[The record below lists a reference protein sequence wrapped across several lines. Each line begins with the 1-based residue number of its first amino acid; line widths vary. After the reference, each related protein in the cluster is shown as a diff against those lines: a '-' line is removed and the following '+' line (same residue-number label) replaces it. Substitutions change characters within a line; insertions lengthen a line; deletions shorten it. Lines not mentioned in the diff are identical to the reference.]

1 MDLGKIY
8 HRTTG
13 NYCYPLNEEE
23 LVIHIR
29 TGYDVDKVYLRYG
42 DPFDQDKKGNWRH
55 TRVEMA
61 KPKKLPYHLGWQVI
75 IKPTYKRC
83 KYYFEL
89 EREEE
94 VIYFF
99 EDAFVT
105 QEEFLKVEQ
114 GVQYFVFPWM
124 NTSDII
130 TPPTW
135 VKDTIWYQIF
145 PERFCNGN
153 PKRNPK
159 GTKKWKSEPIKEK
172 CFYGGDLEGICSKI
186 PYLHDLG
193 ITGIYLTPIFKS
205 PSHHKYDTQDYLY
218 IDEAFGDEEIW
229 KELVDKAHHYGIR
242 IMMDMVFNHSGK
254 TFGPWQDVLKNGIN
268 SIYYNWFI
276 INEWP
281 LNEQAYDTKDG
292 KYASFAFASNMPKLN
307 TNNEEVVKY
316 LLDVCSYWVGKF
328 GIDGLRFDVGDELS
342 HQFCK
347 KLHHKLKIINPEIY
361 LLGEMWHD
369 AINWLGGDEYDGVM
383 NYPFMST
390 MNRFW
395 ANESL
400 TKEDFEI
407 NINECFTRY
416 PLQSY
421 GAMYNLLDSHD
432 TDRLMTRL
440 RGNEN
445 QVYQQLAVLLAM
457 PGSPSLYYGTE
468 IGLLGNHDPDCRR
481 CMPWDEI
488 NQGKYKDQIDKMK
501 VLIGLRKQ
509 YIALTSNDYSFKN
522 EYNNERLIH
531 LVKQSKEES
540 IEIYLNCS
548 EEEVRILNCKQILFA
563 NNYVDEILKPDGIV
577 IIVDTRD
584 NKSLLINT

>member
-23 LVIHIR
+23 LVIYIR
-29 TGYDVDKVYLRYG
+29 TGYDVDKVYLHYG
-42 DPFDQDKKGNWRH
+42 DPFEQDKEGNWSH
-55 TRVEMA
+55 TKIEMT
-61 KPKKLPYHLGWQVI
+61 KPKKLPYHLGWQTI

-89 EREEE
+89 EGKGG

-105 QEEFLKVEQ
+105 EEEFLKVGQ
-114 GVQYFVFPWM
+114 GLQYFVFPWM

-130 TPPTW
+130 APPTW

-153 PKRNPK
+153 PKLNPK
-159 GTKKWKSEPIKEK
+159 GIKEWKSEPIKEK
-172 CFYGGDLEGICSKI
+172 CFYGGDLEGIGSKI

-218 IDEAFGDEEIW
+218 IDEAFGDEDIW
-229 KELVDKAHHYGIR
+229 KEVVDKAHHYGIR
-242 IMMDMVFNHSGK
+242 VMMDMVFNHSGK
-254 TFGPWQDVLKNGIN
+254 TFGPWQDVLKNGKA

-292 KYASFAFASNMPKLN
+292 KYASFAFVSHMPKLN

-316 LLDVCSYWVGKF
+316 LLDVCSYWVSKF

-347 KLHHKLKIINPEIY
+347 RLHQKLKIINPEIY

-383 NYPFMST
+383 NYPFMSVI
-390 MNRFW
+390 NRFW

-400 TKEDFEI
+400 TKEAFEK

-416 PLQSY
+416 PIQSY

-432 TDRLMTRL
+432 TDRIMTRL
-440 RGNEN
+440 KGNEN
-445 QVYQQLAVLLAM
+445 QFYQQLALLLAM

-468 IGLLGNHDPDCRR
+468 IGLMGSHDPDCRR

-488 NQGKYKDQIDKMK
+488 NKGKYKDRIDKTRA
-501 VLIGLRKQ
+501 LIQLRKQ
-509 YIALTSNDYSFKN
+509 YTALTSDEYFFKN
-522 EYNNERLIH
+522 ECNNERLIH
-531 LVKQSKEES
+531 LVKQSKEEN

-548 EEEVRILNCKQILFA
+548 KEEVVIPTSKNVIFA
-563 NNYVDEILKPDGIV
+563 NKYIGELLKPDGIV
-577 IIVDTRD
+577 IILDI
-584 NKSLLINT
+584 KH

>member
-1 MDLGKIY
+1 MDLGRVY

-23 LVIHIR
+23 LVIFIK
-29 TGYDVDKVYLRYG
+29 TGYDVDKVYLHYG
-42 DPFDQDKKGNWRH
+42 DPFEQDEKGNWSH
-55 TRVEMA
+55 TKLEMIR
-61 KPKKLPYHLGWQVI
+61 PKKLPYHLGWQVI
-75 IKPTYKRC
+75 VKPSYKRC

-89 EREEE
+89 EGQEE

-105 QEEFLKVEQ
+105 REEFQEIGQ
-114 GVQYFVFPWM
+114 GLQYFVFPWM

-130 TPPTW
+130 RPPTW

-153 PKRNPK
+153 PKLNPK
-159 GTKKWKSEPIKEK
+159 GTKEWKSEPIKEK
-172 CFYGGDLEGICSKI
+172 CFYGGDLEGISSKI
-186 PYLHDLG
+186 PYLHNLG

-229 KELVDKAHHYGIR
+229 KEAVDKAHHYGIR
-242 IMMDMVFNHSGK
+242 VMMDMVFNHSGK
-254 TFGPWQDVLKNGIN
+254 TFGPWQDVLKKGKA

-281 LNEQAYDTKDG
+281 LNDGVYDTKDG
-292 KYASFAFASNMPKLN
+292 KYASFAFSSNMPKLN

-347 KLHHKLKIINPEIY
+347 RLHHKLKIINPEIY

-390 MNRFW
+390 INRFW
-395 ANESL
+395 LDESL
-400 TKEDFEI
+400 TKDDFEK
-407 NINECFTRY
+407 NINECFTHY

-421 GAMYNLLDSHD
+421 EAMYNLLDSHD

-440 RGNEN
+440 KGNEK
-445 QVYQQLAVLLAM
+445 QFYQQLVLLLAM

-468 IGLLGNHDPDCRR
+468 IGLMGSHDPDCRR

-488 NQGKYKDQIDKMK
+488 KKGKYKDQLGKIKT
-501 VLIGLRKQ
+501 LIQFRKQ
-509 YIALTSNDYSFKN
+509 YTALTSNDYFFKD
-522 EYNNERLIH
+522 ECNNERLIH
-531 LVKQSKEES
+531 LVKQSKEGS

-548 EEEVRILNCKQILFA
+548 KEAVTIPTIKQVLFSS
-563 NNYVDEILKPDGIV
+563 NYIDGILKSDGVVMILE
-577 IIVDTRD
+577 TK
-584 NKSLLINT
+584 N